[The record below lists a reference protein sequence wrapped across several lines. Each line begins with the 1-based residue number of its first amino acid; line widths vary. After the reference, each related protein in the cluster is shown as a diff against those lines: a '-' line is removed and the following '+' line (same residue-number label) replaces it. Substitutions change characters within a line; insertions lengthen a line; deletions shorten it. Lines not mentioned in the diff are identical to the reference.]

1 MKKIVLALIA
11 AVSLVPAAAVA
22 QSPETWTGMAITE
35 TVSPQCA
42 NFGADL
48 TDTYDVSLQPQQ
60 AQQNPGPWHNGS
72 FIGFYTSGEWFSY
85 ALPGNLV
92 PFNTP
97 TIAQLNRVRRSGGSY
112 VHKGMIDRLAINP
125 ANFDA
130 TTKYITLTMS
140 VADFRG
146 MTGCTVGLRL
156 RLSKVPAEVLNRAPR
171 GVVARSTAS
180 SENSK

>member
-11 AVSLVPAAAVA
+11 AVGLVPAAAVA

-35 TVSPQCA
+35 SVSPQCA
-42 NFGADL
+42 NYSADL

-85 ALPGNLV
+85 ALQGDLV

-97 TIAQLNRVRRSGGSY
+97 TNSMLNRVRRSGGAY
-112 VHKGMIDRLAINP
+112 QHNGVIDRLAINP

-130 TTKYITLTMS
+130 TTKYITLTMA

-156 RLSKVPAEVLNRAPR
+156 RVSKVPAEIFNRAPR
-171 GVVARSTAS
+171 GAVVRSTAS
-180 SENSK
+180 DGGPK